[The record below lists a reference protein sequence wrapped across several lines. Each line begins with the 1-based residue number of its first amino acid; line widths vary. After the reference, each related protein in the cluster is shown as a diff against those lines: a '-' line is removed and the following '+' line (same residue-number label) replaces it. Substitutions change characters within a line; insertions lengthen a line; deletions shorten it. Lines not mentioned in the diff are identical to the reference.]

1 MLKGN
6 QAIRYCTNVDLSLL
20 LLDIAIQQ
28 NRLEIGQVYLDQG
41 QKRSKYQR

>member
-6 QAIRYCTNVDLSLL
+6 QAIQYCANVDLLLL

-28 NRLEIGQVYLDQG
+28 NRLETG
-41 QKRSKYQR
+41 